1 MENPPSE
8 RVAFQDLQPHGG
20 EAFGRAV
27 LGGLALPHKALPA
40 KFFYDQR
47 GSALFEQICQLPEYY
62 PTRTEMGILARCL
75 PEMIPLLGERCV
87 LIEYGSGNSEKT
99 RLLLQSVRPL
109 AYLPVDISHEQLRD
123 ACASLHRDYPWL
135 TIEALCADYTGAFE
149 LPGWALDVELRRSI
163 FFPGST
169 IGNFT
174 PEEAVPFL
182 ERAAR
187 LVGRGGVMLVGVDL
201 KKDARILNLA
211 YDDPA
216 GVTAAFNLNVLE
228 RINRELEGDFD
239 CRTFRHRAFYNEALG
254 RVEMHLVSTRAQV
267 VHVMG
272 VSFRFEEGE
281 SIHTENSYK
290 YTATEFQ
297 ALADRAGFDS
307 QAVWTDEARRF
318 SVHCLVSR

>member
-1 MENPPSE
+1 MENPGGP
-8 RVAFQDLQPHGG
+8 VAFRNLQPHGA

-27 LGGLALPHKALPA
+27 LAGLALPHKALPA
-40 KFFYDQR
+40 KFFYDRR
-47 GSALFEQICQLPEYY
+47 GSALFERICQLPEYY
-62 PTRTEMGILARCL
+62 PTRTETAILARCL
-75 PEMIPLLGERCV
+75 PDVTRLLGERCV

-99 RLLLQSVRPL
+99 RLLLQSARPL
-109 AYLPVDISHEQLRD
+109 AYLPVDISHEPLRE
-123 ACASLHRDYPWL
+123 ACERLHGDYPWL
-135 TIEALCADYTGAFE
+135 KIEALCADYTGAFE
-149 LPGWALDVELRRSI
+149 LPDWAMDAGLRRAI

-174 PEEAVPFL
+174 PEESVSFL
-182 ERAAR
+182 QRAAR
-187 LVGRGGVMLVGVDL
+187 LVGPGGAMLVGVDL
-201 KKDARILNLA
+201 KKDARILTLA

-216 GVTAAFNLNVLE
+216 GVTAAFNLNLLE

-239 CRTFRHRAFYNEALG
+239 SRAFRHRAFYDEALG

-272 VSFRFEEGE
+272 APFRFEEGE

-290 YTATEFQ
+290 YTVTEFQ
-297 ALADRAGFDS
+297 ALADRAGFD
-307 QAVWTDEARRF
+307 ARGAWLDEARRF